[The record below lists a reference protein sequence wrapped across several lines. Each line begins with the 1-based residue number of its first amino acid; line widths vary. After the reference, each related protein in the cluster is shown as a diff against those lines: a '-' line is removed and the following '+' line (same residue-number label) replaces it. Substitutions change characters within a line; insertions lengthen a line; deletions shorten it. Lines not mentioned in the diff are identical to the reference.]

1 MASAI
6 LNIRA
11 APRRMLTL
19 KEAADY
25 CGLSTK
31 RFPIDCCVSPVAMPD
46 GKKVYDMHDLDA
58 FIDAMKGGEASGDDA
73 IIANLA

>member
-1 MASAI
+1 MASAT
-6 LNIRA
+6 LNIRV

-31 RFPIDCCVSPVAMPD
+31 RFPIDCSVSPVAMPD
-46 GKKVYDMHDLDA
+46 GKRVYDMHDLDA
-58 FIDAMKGGEASGDDA
+58 FIDAMKGGEASSDDA
-73 IIANLA
+73 IIAKLG